1 MPRITK
7 IEATVDMMTHRPV
20 QSVNR
25 RKTAGYARV
34 STGNEEQATSY
45 EAQVA
50 YYTKFIK
57 SHPEWEFVDIYAD
70 DGISGTSTKRREGFN
85 KMIEDALA
93 GKIDLILT
101 KSISRFARN
110 TVDTLMYIRD
120 LKDHGIEVYFEKENI
135 WTFDSKGEVLITIMS
150 SLAQEESRSI
160 SENVTWGKRK
170 RFEDGKY
177 SVAFK
182 HFLGYDRGE
191 NGEFVINPEQAE
203 IVKDIYR
210 MFLEGATLNLI
221 CKDLMK
227 RGIKTPA
234 GKDKWQT
241 STVLSILTNEKYKG
255 AALLQKYYTVSFISH
270 KTKVNRGELP
280 RYYVDKAH
288 EPIIRPEDWDIV
300 QEEIAT
306 RKKLGRAISSTSFMS
321 CKLICEDCGGFYGAK
336 VWHSNDQYRKVI
348 YQCNHKYKGDEKCR
362 TPHITEDELKELFL
376 KAHNTYMNDRERLIA
391 DALIMCDTW
400 SDTGRLESQLSKKKT
415 ALRETEELYRLLVTQ
430 NASSTGTADFAS
442 KEKQLY
448 SEFVQLNEEVTK
460 LSDKLAEIQNRR
472 TRLLN
477 HIQAIREK
485 PLVLTEW
492 NSTLW
497 VVMIDHCVIHRDKSV
512 TFVFRDG
519 TEIIEK

>member
-1 MPRITK
+1 
-7 IEATVDMMTHRPV
+7 MMTHRPV
-20 QSVNR
+20 QSMKK

-70 DGISGTSTKRREGFN
+70 DGISGTSTKKREGFN
-85 KMIEDALA
+85 RMIEDALA

-135 WTFDSKGEVLITIMS
+135 WTFDSKGEVLLTIMS

-160 SENVTWGKRK
+160 SENVTWGVRK
-170 RFEDGKY
+170 RFEDGSY
-177 SVAFK
+177 SVAYK
-182 HFLGYDRGE
+182 NFLGYDKGE
-191 NGEFVINPEQAE
+191 DGKFVINPEQAK
-203 IVKDIYR
+203 IVKHIYQ
-210 MFLEGATLNLI
+210 MYLEGATVNMI
-221 CKDLMK
+221 CKDLMDK
-227 RGIKTPA
+227 GIKSPA
-234 GKDKWQT
+234 GKDKWRT

-255 AALLQKYYTVSFISH
+255 AALLQKSYTVSFISH

-280 RYYVDKAH
+280 RYYVDQAH
-288 EPIIRPEDWDIV
+288 DPIIRPEDWDIV

-306 RKKLGRAISSTSFMS
+306 RKKLGRAISGTSFMS
-321 CKLICEDCGGFYGAK
+321 CKLICEDCGSFYGAK
-336 VWHSNDQYRKVI
+336 VWHSNDPYRKVI
-348 YQCNHKYKGDEKCR
+348 YQCNHKYKGEEKCA
-362 TPHITEDELKELFL
+362 TPHITEDEIKEMFL
-376 KAHNTYMNDRERLIA
+376 KAYNTYMSDRDRVINDAMFL
-391 DALIMCDTW
+391 CDTL
-400 SDTGRLESQLSKKKT
+400 SDTGRLESQLAKKKD

-430 NASSTGTADFAS
+430 NAQNTGTSDFAT

-448 SEFVQLNEEVTK
+448 TEYIQLSETVNE
-460 LSDKLAEIQNRR
+460 LSEKLAGIQNRR

-477 HIQAIREK
+477 HIQSLNNK
-485 PLVLTEW
+485 PLILTEW
-492 NSTLW
+492 KSTLW
-497 VVMIDHCVIHRDKSV
+497 VTMIDHCVIHRDKSV

-519 TEIIEK
+519 TEIPETI